1 MGPTS
6 NLHPRSTIDKVIICH
21 KDLVINMLSDHV
33 EFPLDGDGQRLVN
46 RSESVQVE
54 GYSKILDLFRCCG
67 GSLKLLGGF
76 HMWMKSMRGTTYRD
90 LTMVCTYRCTVR
102 LTCTFQDLSLS
113 RIKRRLE

>member
-1 MGPTS
+1 MEDIGKGWKEDTCKALTASLLMGPTS

-33 EFPLDGDGQRLVN
+33 EFPLDGDGRRLVN

-67 GSLKLLGGF
+67 GSL
-76 HMWMKSMRGTTYRD
+76 SY
-90 LTMVCTYRCTVR
+90 
-102 LTCTFQDLSLS
+102 
-113 RIKRRLE
+113 